1 MFGLSRKKKDGK
13 PVYLVSAAII
23 IAVIAISLSSI
34 FIINAGKPVN
44 PGNGNVSGNSSGE
57 VVNGIALDNDPL
69 MGSATAKV
77 TIVEFSE
84 FVCPFCGRFAR
95 DTFPQIKANYI
106 DTGKV
111 RFVFRD
117 YIVHDSA
124 HNASEA
130 SECAY
135 EQGNDKYWA
144 YNEKLFN
151 NQGALTIN
159 DLKAYASSLGLD
171 TAKFNACLDSGK
183 YKAEVDK
190 DTADGKSYGVTGTP
204 TFFINGKKFVGA
216 QPYAKFQAEIDAALN
231 A

>member
-1 MFGLSRKKKDGK
+1 MFGLFKKKKDGK
-13 PVYLVSAAII
+13 PVYIISAALI
-23 IAVIAISLSSI
+23 IAVIAISLSAI
-34 FIINAGKPVN
+34 FIYNMNRPAN
-44 PGNGNVSGNSSGE
+44 PNGGGNQTVG
-57 VVNGIALDNDPL
+57 GISLDNDPML
-69 MGSATAKV
+69 GNADAKV

-95 DTFPQIKANYI
+95 DTLPLIKTNYI

-117 YIVHDSA
+117 YIVHDTA
-124 HNASEA
+124 QIASEA

-144 YNEKLFN
+144 YSEKLFN
-151 NQGALTIN
+151 NQGALTSD
-159 DLKAYASSLGLD
+159 DLKAYASALGLD

-183 YKAEVDK
+183 YKADVDK
-190 DTADGKSYGVTGTP
+190 DTAEGSSYGVTGTP

-216 QPYAKFQAEIDAALN
+216 QPYASFQAQIDAAL
-231 A
+231 AG